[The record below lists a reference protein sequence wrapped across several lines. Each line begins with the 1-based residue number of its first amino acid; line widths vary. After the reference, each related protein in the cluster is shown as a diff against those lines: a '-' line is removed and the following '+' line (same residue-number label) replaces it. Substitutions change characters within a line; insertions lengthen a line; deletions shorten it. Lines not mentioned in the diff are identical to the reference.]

1 MLLSAH
7 SADITQNLQKCM
19 MMIDL
24 KQNQIGRFCYTIEFT
39 PSPCE
44 RLEYL
49 WKFSSEEMSQ
59 PCLTKYNGHLCKNG
73 EPLGEGSYDV
83 LY

>member
-39 PSPCE
+39 PSQVGISVEILLRRNVTAMLDQVQWPSVQE
-44 RLEYL
+44 WRA
-49 WKFSSEEMSQ
+49 SR
-59 PCLTKYNGHLCKNG
+59 
-73 EPLGEGSYDV
+73 
-83 LY
+83 